1 MASQVVSVEPGEG
14 DERRVSHLHKLR
26 GNVGQKS
33 RKKFKRKQF
42 GKENFVSLS
51 NLVTKNWLSNLFE
64 PFVQIVPIYF
74 LYASSD
80 QVTERCLPE
89 LMYTQNS
96 T

>member
-51 NLVTKNWLSNLFE
+51 NLVTKNWLSNLIE
-64 PFVQIVPIYF
+64 PFVQIVPIYLHNFVHLLQTLF
-74 LYASSD
+74 L
-80 QVTERCLPE
+80 
-89 LMYTQNS
+89 
-96 T
+96 

>member
-26 GNVGQKS
+26 GNV
-33 RKKFKRKQF
+33 

-64 PFVQIVPIYF
+64 PFVQIVPIYLHNFVHLLQTLF
-74 LYASSD
+74 L
-80 QVTERCLPE
+80 
-89 LMYTQNS
+89 
-96 T
+96 